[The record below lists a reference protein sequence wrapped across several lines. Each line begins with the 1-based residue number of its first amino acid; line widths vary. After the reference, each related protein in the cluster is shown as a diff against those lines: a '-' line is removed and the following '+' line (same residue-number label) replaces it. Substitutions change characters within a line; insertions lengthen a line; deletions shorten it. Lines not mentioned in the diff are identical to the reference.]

1 MAILSWHRS
10 DPLPAA
16 VGAPEVVVRSTD
28 DVALLQALTELAGE
42 EIRTR
47 LAHAH
52 LPYTAWFNEHP
63 VAYGWMARQQAS
75 VGELSRTL
83 RLDARTRYLWDF
95 VTLPEWRGRRLYQR
109 LLRGIL
115 EQEASAEQFWII
127 HAPENRASER
137 GIRRAGFLPV
147 GELSFRNDGQPALAR
162 LGSAAQRASEG
173 AALIGVQ
180 LLRGSCACALAPCWR
195 CRLQR
200 SNDCGCASGRSACGE
215 TQGTCSAVSDPS
227 PSGVSVA
234 RCKRT
239 CPCSATA

>member
-16 VGAPEVVVRSTD
+16 VGISDVLVRPTN
-28 DVALLQALTELAGE
+28 DVALLHTLTELAGE

-47 LAHAH
+47 LSHAH
-52 LPYTAWFNEHP
+52 LPYIAWLNEHP
-63 VAYGWMARQQAS
+63 VAYGWVAREQAS
-75 VGELSRTL
+75 VGELGRAL

-109 LLRGIL
+109 LLHGVL
-115 EQEASAEQFWII
+115 VQEAAAEQFWII

-147 GELSFRNDGQPALAR
+147 GELSFHTDGQPALAR
-162 LGSAAQRASEG
+162 LGGAAQRASEG
-173 AALIGVQ
+173 ATLLGVR
-180 LLRGSCACALAPCWR
+180 LLRGPCACALAPCWR
-195 CRLQR
+195 CRLQPT
-200 SNDCGCASGRSACGE
+200 NDCDCSNGPAACGE
-215 TQGTCSAVSDPS
+215 TRGTCSAVGEPG
-227 PSGVSVA
+227 PTGLIVA

-239 CPCSATA
+239 CPCIATA